1 MSNDRGSTES
11 FGLETVVLAV
21 GGRDENRAEKLV
33 DVALQITSPGHS
45 EVVVVHTFDSDSYT
59 ETVQSISSTADEYI
73 EPDELAAQ
81 MDVVQGIT
89 SQLTENDIDCD
100 VRATTGRKGQG
111 IVDIAADLD
120 ADRVIVGGQQRSP
133 TGKAIF
139 GSMVQKVLLNAPCP
153 VTFVRDQDN

>member
-1 MSNDRGSTES
+1 MSNDRGSTDP

-21 GGRDENRAEKLV
+21 GGRDENRVKRLV
-33 DVALQITSPGHS
+33 DVALQITTPERSK
-45 EVVVVHTFDSDSYT
+45 VVVVHVFDKDSYT
-59 ETVQSISSTADEYI
+59 ETVQSISNTGDEYI
-73 EPDELAAQ
+73 EPDELASQ
-81 MDVVQGIT
+81 MAVVQQIT
-89 SQLTENDIDCD
+89 DRLAENSIDCD

-111 IVDIAADLD
+111 IVDISAEVD

-153 VTFVRDQDN
+153 VTFVRDQG